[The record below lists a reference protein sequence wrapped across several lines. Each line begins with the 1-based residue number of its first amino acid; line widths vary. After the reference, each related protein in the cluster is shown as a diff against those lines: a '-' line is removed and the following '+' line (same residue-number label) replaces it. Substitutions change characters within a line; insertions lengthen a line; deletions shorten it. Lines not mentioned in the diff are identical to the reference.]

1 MQSKIAVL
9 QVIPNLD
16 VSGASQGCI
25 DIANHLEQEN
35 LVSFIVTN
43 GGVNENKLN
52 NSECIFKMKVH
63 TKNPIRILFN
73 AFAISRI
80 IKKNNISILHARSR
94 APAWSCLLA
103 SKMCNVKF
111 VATFH
116 GTYNYNNPIKKLYN
130 SVMLRTHGTI
140 AISEYIN
147 SESIRYYKIKPPLVA
162 VIKRGIDLNFFN
174 NKKDYQNEINAISE
188 ELNIKNDDIKILLP
202 GRITGWKGHLLTLK
216 AIKNLNN
223 SYQNI
228 KLIFVGPDENVK
240 LKNDLINFIE
250 EHELQNNVI
259 FTGSRHDINT
269 FYALADLV
277 ITAST
282 DPEAFGRVA
291 IEAQAMG
298 KFVIASNHGGSKETV
313 IDNETGYLFM
323 PNDIE
328 DLTKKLKNSIDS
340 EIYKQPET
348 IRSCIN
354 HIKENFTKIR
364 MCDETIKFYKTVLD
378 K

>member
-1 MQSKIAVL
+1 
-9 QVIPNLD
+9 
-16 VSGASQGCI
+16 
-25 DIANHLEQEN
+25 
-35 LVSFIVTN
+35 
-43 GGVNENKLN
+43 
-52 NSECIFKMKVH
+52 
-63 TKNPIRILFN
+63 
-73 AFAISRI
+73 
-80 IKKNNISILHARSR
+80 
-94 APAWSCLLA
+94 
-103 SKMCNVKF
+103 MCNVKF
-111 VATFH
+111 VTTFH

-147 SESIRYYKIKPPLVA
+147 SDSIRYYKIKPPLVA

-174 NKKDYQNEINAISE
+174 NEKDYQNEIKVISE
-188 ELNIKNDDIKILLP
+188 ELELKDDDIKILLP

-216 AIKNLNN
+216 AIKKLNN
-223 SYQNI
+223 TYQNI
-228 KLIFVGPDENVK
+228 KLIIVGPDENVK
-240 LKNDLINFIE
+240 LKNDLMNFIE
-250 EHELQNNVI
+250 AHELQNNVT

>member
-1 MQSKIAVL
+1 
-9 QVIPNLD
+9 
-16 VSGASQGCI
+16 
-25 DIANHLEQEN
+25 
-35 LVSFIVTN
+35 
-43 GGVNENKLN
+43 
-52 NSECIFKMKVH
+52 MKVH

-147 SESIRYYKIKPPLVA
+147 SDSIRYYKIKPPIVA
-162 VIKRGIDLNFFN
+162 VIKRGIDLNYFN
-174 NKKDYQNEINAISE
+174 NEKDYQNEINAISE
-188 ELNIKNDDIKILLP
+188 EHNIKNDDIKILLP
-202 GRITGWKGHLLTLK
+202 GRITGWKGHLLTLN
-216 AIKNLNN
+216 AIKKLNN

-250 EHELQNNVI
+250 VHELQNNVI

-298 KFVIASNHGGSKETV
+298 KFVIAPNHGGSKETV

-328 DLTKKLKNSIDS
+328 DLTKKLKKSIDS

-354 HIKENFTKIR
+354 HIKENFTRIR

>member
-1 MQSKIAVL
+1 M
-9 QVIPNLD
+9 
-16 VSGASQGCI
+16 CI
-25 DIANHLEQEN
+25 RD
-35 LVSFIVTN
+35 S
-43 GGVNENKLN
+43 
-52 NSECIFKMKVH
+52 
-63 TKNPIRILFN
+63 
-73 AFAISRI
+73 
-80 IKKNNISILHARSR
+80 
-94 APAWSCLLA
+94 
-103 SKMCNVKF
+103 
-111 VATFH
+111 
-116 GTYNYNNPIKKLYN
+116 
-130 SVMLRTHGTI
+130 
-140 AISEYIN
+140 
-147 SESIRYYKIKPPLVA
+147 
-162 VIKRGIDLNFFN
+162 
-174 NKKDYQNEINAISE
+174 
-188 ELNIKNDDIKILLP
+188 IKNDDIKILLP

-216 AIKNLNN
+216 AIKKLNN